1 MTFQQP
7 MSTKTP
13 DPTQLPVP
21 VAEQL
26 ATLSLTRGKPL
37 VIVDADEVLFYFMRG
52 LERFLESRNL
62 YFDWASYALH
72 GNIRQ
77 RQDDTPVA
85 AEILHPLLQR
95 FFAEATEDLD
105 PVDGASQALAELNQM
120 AQVVVLSNVPMP
132 ARGARIRA
140 LARHGM
146 AYPLIAN
153 TGPKGPAVAFLLKQA
168 MAPAVFIDD
177 IPHNHKSVAEM
188 APAAHRLHYIADA
201 RLAALLGPA
210 PECHHRAE
218 TWPDMLVHIR
228 ALLTQSQLAAR

>member
-1 MTFQQP
+1 MTFQQL
-7 MSTKTP
+7 MSTKIP
-13 DPTQLPVP
+13 DPTELPAP

-26 ATLSLTRGKPL
+26 ATLTLTHGKPL

-52 LERFLESRNL
+52 LERFLESRDL

-77 RQDDTPVA
+77 RRDDTPVA

-95 FFAEATEDLD
+95 FFAEATEELE
-105 PVDGASQALAELNQM
+105 PVDGAAQALAELSRTS
-120 AQVVVLSNVPMP
+120 QVVVLSNVPMP
-132 ARGARIRA
+132 ARNARIRA

-146 AYPLIAN
+146 AFPLIAN
-153 TGPKGPAVAFLLKQA
+153 TGPKGPAVVAMLKQT
-168 MAPAVFIDD
+168 MGSAVFIDD

-188 APAAHRLHYIADA
+188 APSVHRLHYIADT

-210 PECHHRAE
+210 PDCHHRAD
-218 TWPDMLVHIR
+218 TWRDMLTHIQT
-228 ALLTQSQLAAR
+228 LLAQT

>member
-1 MTFQQP
+1 MTFQHQ
-7 MSTKTP
+7 MSPKSP
-13 DPTQLPVP
+13 DPTALPAP

-26 ATLSLTRGKPL
+26 AALALRRGRPL
-37 VIVDADEVLFYFMRG
+37 LIVDADEVLFYFMRG

-77 RQDDTPVA
+77 RADNAPVA

-95 FFAEATEDLD
+95 FFAEATEELE
-105 PVDGASQALAELNQM
+105 PVDGAAQALAVLSET

-132 ARGARIRA
+132 ARAARLRA

-146 AYPLIAN
+146 DFPLIAN
-153 TGPKGPAVAFLLKQA
+153 TGPKGPAVAVLLRQV

-177 IPHNHKSVAEM
+177 IPHNHKSVAEL
-188 APAAHRLHYIADA
+188 APATHRLHYIADT

-210 PECHHRAE
+210 PDCHHRAE
-218 TWPDMLVHIR
+218 TWPDMQQHIQ
-228 ALLTQSQLAAR
+228 ALLTQT

>member
-1 MTFQQP
+1 MTFQQL
-7 MSTKTP
+7 MSTKIP
-13 DPTQLPVP
+13 DPTELPAP

-26 ATLSLTRGKPL
+26 ATLTLTHGKPL

-52 LERFLESRNL
+52 LERFLESRDL

-77 RQDDTPVA
+77 RRDDTPVA

-95 FFAEATEDLD
+95 FFAEATEELE
-105 PVDGASQALAELNQM
+105 PVDGAAQALAELSRTS
-120 AQVVVLSNVPMP
+120 QVVVLSNVPMP
-132 ARGARIRA
+132 ARNARIRA

-146 AYPLIAN
+146 AFPLIAN
-153 TGPKGPAVAFLLKQA
+153 TGPKGPAVVAMLKQT
-168 MAPAVFIDD
+168 MGSAVFIDD

-188 APAAHRLHYIADA
+188 APAVHRLHYIADT

-210 PECHHRAE
+210 PDCHHRAD
-218 TWPDMLVHIR
+218 TWPDMLSHIQT
-228 ALLTQSQLAAR
+228 LLVQT

>member
-1 MTFQQP
+1 MTFQHQ
-7 MSTKTP
+7 MSPKSP
-13 DPTQLPVP
+13 DPTELPAP

-26 ATLSLTRGKPL
+26 ATLALTRGRPL
-37 VIVDADEVLFYFMRG
+37 LIVDADEVLFYFMRG

-77 RQDDTPVA
+77 RADNAPVA

-95 FFAEATEDLD
+95 FFAEATEALE
-105 PVDGASQALAELNQM
+105 PVDGAAQALAALSET
-120 AQVVVLSNVPMP
+120 AQIVVLSNVPMP
-132 ARGARIRA
+132 ARAARIRA

-146 AYPLIAN
+146 DFPLIAN
-153 TGPKGPAVAFLLKQA
+153 TGPKGPAVAVLLQQV

-177 IPHNHKSVAEM
+177 IPHNHKSVAEL
-188 APAAHRLHYIADA
+188 APAAHRLHYIADS

-210 PECHHRAE
+210 PDCHHRAE
-218 TWPDMLVHIR
+218 TWPDMQQHIQT
-228 ALLTQSQLAAR
+228 LLTQT

>member
-1 MTFQQP
+1 MTFQRQ
-7 MSTKTP
+7 MSPKTP
-13 DPTQLPVP
+13 DSTELPAP

-26 ATLSLTRGKPL
+26 AGLSLTRGRPL
-37 VIVDADEVLFYFMRG
+37 LIVDADEVLFYFMRG
-52 LERFLESRNL
+52 LERFLESRDL

-77 RQDDTPVA
+77 RSDNSPVA

-95 FFAEATEDLD
+95 FFAEATETLE
-105 PVDGASQALAELNQM
+105 PVDGAAAALAALSAT

-132 ARGARIRA
+132 ARAARIRA

-153 TGPKGPAVAFLLKQA
+153 SGPKGPAVASLLRQA

-177 IPHNHKSVAEM
+177 IPHNHTSVAEM
-188 APAAHRLHYIADA
+188 APAAHRLHYIADT

-210 PECHHRAE
+210 PDCHHRAE
-218 TWPDMLVHIR
+218 TWPDMQGHIQ
-228 ALLTQSQLAAR
+228 ALLAQT

>member
-1 MTFQQP
+1 MTFQQL
-7 MSTKTP
+7 MSTKIP
-13 DPTQLPVP
+13 DPTELPAP

-26 ATLSLTRGKPL
+26 ATLTLTHGKPL

-52 LERFLESRNL
+52 LERFLESRGL

-77 RQDDTPVA
+77 RRDDTPVA

-95 FFAEATEDLD
+95 FFAEATEELE
-105 PVDGASQALAELNQM
+105 PVDGAAQALAELSRTS
-120 AQVVVLSNVPMP
+120 QVVVLSNVPMP
-132 ARGARIRA
+132 ARNARIRA

-146 AYPLIAN
+146 AFPLIAN
-153 TGPKGPAVAFLLKQA
+153 TGPKGPAVVAMLKQTMGA
-168 MAPAVFIDD
+168 AVFIDD

-188 APAAHRLHYIADA
+188 APAVHRLHYIADT

-210 PECHHRAE
+210 PDCHHRAD
-218 TWPDMLVHIR
+218 TWPDMLTHIQT
-228 ALLTQSQLAAR
+228 LLAQT

>member
-1 MTFQQP
+1 
-7 MSTKTP
+7 MSTKLP
-13 DPTQLPVP
+13 DPTQLPAP

-52 LERFLESRNL
+52 LERFLESRDL

-77 RQDDTPVA
+77 RRDDVPVA

-95 FFAEATEDLD
+95 FFADTTEQLE
-105 PVDGASQALAELNQM
+105 PVEGAAQALADLSRA

-132 ARGARIRA
+132 ARAARIRA

-153 TGPKGPAVAFLLKQA
+153 TGPKGPAVAFMLKQA

-177 IPHNHKSVAEM
+177 IPHNHASVASL
-188 APAAHRLHYIADA
+188 APAAHRLHYIADS

-210 PECHHRAE
+210 PDCHHRAD
-218 TWPDMLVHIR
+218 TWPDMQAHIQT
-228 ALLTQSQLAAR
+228 LFTPSQPAAR

>member
-7 MSTKTP
+7 MSLKSP
-13 DPTQLPVP
+13 DPSELPVA

-26 ATLSLTRGKPL
+26 ATLSLTPGRPML
-37 VIVDADEVLFYFMRG
+37 IVDADEVLFYFMRG
-52 LERFLESRNL
+52 LERFLDSRDL

-77 RQDDTPVA
+77 RQDDAPVA

-95 FFAEATEDLD
+95 FFAEATEELE
-105 PVDGASQALAELNQM
+105 PVDGAAQALAELNRI

-132 ARGARIRA
+132 ARNARIRA

-146 AYPLIAN
+146 AFPLIAN
-153 TGPKGPAVAFLLKQA
+153 TGPKGPAVAAMLKQTK
-168 MAPAVFIDD
+168 APAVFIDD
-177 IPHNHKSVAEM
+177 IPQNHRSVAEL
-188 APAAHRLHYIADA
+188 APAAHRLHFIADT

-210 PECHHRAE
+210 PDCHHRAE
-218 TWPDMLVHIR
+218 TWLDIQAHIQT
-228 ALLTQSQLAAR
+228 LLAQT

>member
-1 MTFQQP
+1 
-7 MSTKTP
+7 MSLKPP
-13 DPTQLPVP
+13 DPTELPAP

-26 ATLSLTRGKPL
+26 AALALTRGRPL

-52 LERFLESRNL
+52 LERFLETRNL

-77 RQDDTPVA
+77 RQDDVPVA

-95 FFAEATEDLD
+95 FFAESTEDLE
-105 PVDGASQALAELNQM
+105 PVEGAAQALAALNET
-120 AQVVVLSNVPMP
+120 AQIVVLSNVPMP
-132 ARGARIRA
+132 ARAARVRA

-153 TGPKGPAVAFLLKQA
+153 NGPKGPAVAALLRQSV
-168 MAPAVFIDD
+168 APAAVFVDD
-177 IPHNHKSVAEM
+177 IPHNHTSVAEL
-188 APAAHRLHYIADA
+188 AATVHRLHYIADQ

-210 PECHHRAE
+210 PDCHHRAE
-218 TWPDMLVHIR
+218 TWPDLQLHIQS
-228 ALLTQSQLAAR
+228 LLTQS

>member
-1 MTFQQP
+1 MTFQQL
-7 MSTKTP
+7 MSTKIP
-13 DPTQLPVP
+13 DPTELPAP

-26 ATLSLTRGKPL
+26 ATLTLTHGKPL

-52 LERFLESRNL
+52 LERFLESRDL

-77 RQDDTPVA
+77 RRDDTPVA

-95 FFAEATEDLD
+95 FFAEATEELE
-105 PVDGASQALAELNQM
+105 PVDGAAQALAELSRTS
-120 AQVVVLSNVPMP
+120 QVVVLSNVPMP
-132 ARGARIRA
+132 ARNARIRA

-146 AYPLIAN
+146 AFPLIAN
-153 TGPKGPAVAFLLKQA
+153 TGPKGPAVVAMLKQT
-168 MAPAVFIDD
+168 MGPAVFIDD

-188 APAAHRLHYIADA
+188 APAVHRLHYIADT

-210 PECHHRAE
+210 PDCHHRAE
-218 TWPDMLVHIR
+218 TWPDMLTHIQI
-228 ALLTQSQLAAR
+228 LLAQT